1 MDNTSVSIRVKN
13 SSSFHRSSSIIYI
26 AVHSRVLTWD
36 QMPWRPFKY
45 RQTIDKGEILHPV
58 SQDCNRIHTF
68 LSTGILMLWG
78 AIDFHFVAS
87 FFFFYPTRPVIVG
100 SMNGNYSFFLERKE
114 DLIVRVFGKFF
125 LNNSRNLETVEK
137 LRNLRNFGNF
147 VALRNNSNNIP
158 ALT

>member
-1 MDNTSVSIRVKN
+1 
-13 SSSFHRSSSIIYI
+13 
-26 AVHSRVLTWD
+26 
-36 QMPWRPFKY
+36 
-45 RQTIDKGEILHPV
+45 
-58 SQDCNRIHTF
+58 
-68 LSTGILMLWG
+68 
-78 AIDFHFVAS
+78 
-87 FFFFYPTRPVIVG
+87 
-100 SMNGNYSFFLERKE
+100 MNGNYSFFLERKE